1 MTKISRLGPEPKRMN
16 QFIGSFWDAVTL
28 LEERDE
34 VSSFLKDLLTPV
46 EIRMLSKRLQIA
58 KMLNLGYDYQTI
70 STFVRVTPTTIS
82 KVNSNLRY
90 GSGGIDLIIRRLIK
104 LDRQRQNKFE
114 SSLDKRY
121 RVPTPLIDLTEAG
134 INFTG
139 KTLKRR
145 SKKHSLLK

>member
-16 QFIGSFWDAVTL
+16 QFIDSFWDAITL

-34 VSSFLKDLLTPV
+34 ASSFLKDLLTPI

-58 KMLNLGYDYQTI
+58 KMLNLDYDYQTI

-82 KVNSNLRY
+82 KVSSNLRY
-90 GSGGIDLIIRRLIK
+90 GSGGIDLIVRRLIK
-104 LDRQRQNKFE
+104 LDRQRQNK
-114 SSLDKRY
+114 
-121 RVPTPLIDLTEAG
+121 RVPTPLTDLTEAG
-134 INFTG
+134 LNFAG